1 ITDAIEFNTVD
12 GFQGQEKEVII
23 FSCVRAGDAGVGFL
37 ADRRRMNV
45 GLTRARKS
53 MFVLGNAKKLSV
65 SPIWNELVSDSRA
78 RGLVAET
85 RLPLFGRAVRRGIV
99 FDCLLTE
106 DVRSAQ
112 VADGEG
118 DRAEFTLEEVDE
130 AELSRF
136 NEAMARQV
144 ARVTNVVGFDAPDAN
159 VTAGTRKPAEQRMH
173 PALKS
178 VEDARKR
185 EAVLEAR
192 KRSRS
197 CDTQSREASS
207 VDASSGGDR
216 TKRLKQ
222 STDEPHVV
230 SRAGVLAAD
239 RPKKS
244 SCLFIQRKRPG
255 RGGRTGS
262 VDRVRTHVVHGG
274 HGSVALGVR
283 DTSVVRERDRS
294 PNKDRSLSRDQSS
307 YNDRSQ
313 SRDQSQSR
321 DRSQSR
327 DQSQNRDRSLYGD
340 RSQSR
345 NPSLSRDRSQS
356 KNQSQ

>member
-1 ITDAIEFNTVD
+1 
-12 GFQGQEKEVII
+12 
-23 FSCVRAGDAGVGFL
+23 
-37 ADRRRMNV
+37 
-45 GLTRARKS
+45 

-85 RLPLFGRAVRRGIV
+85 RLPLFGRAVRRGIT

-118 DRAEFTLEEVDE
+118 DRTEFTLEEVDE

-136 NEAMARQV
+136 NQAMAQV
-144 ARVTNVVGFDAPDAN
+144 TDVTTVTVDVDTPDAN
-159 VTAGTRKPAEQRMH
+159 VTARTRKPTSQRMH

-185 EAVLEAR
+185 DAVLEAR

-197 CDTQSREASS
+197 RDTQSQVASN
-207 VDASSGGDR
+207 VDTASGDR

-222 STDEPHVV
+222 SADEAHGV
-230 SRAGVLAAD
+230 SRAGIRPSVSARAGLIAD
-239 RPKKS
+239 KPKKS

-262 VDRVRTHVVHGG
+262 VDRVRTNVVHGE
-274 HGSVALGVR
+274 HVPVASVVR
-283 DTSVVRERDRS
+283 DTSVVQERDR
-294 PNKDRSLSRDQSS
+294 SS

-313 SRDQSQSR
+313 SRD
-321 DRSQSR
+321 RSSYN
-327 DQSQNRDRSLYGD
+327 D
-340 RSQSR
+340 
-345 NPSLSRDRSQS
+345 
-356 KNQSQ
+356 

>member
-1 ITDAIEFNTVD
+1 
-12 GFQGQEKEVII
+12 
-23 FSCVRAGDAGVGFL
+23 FL

-78 RGLVAET
+78 RGLVSET
-85 RLPLFGRAVRRGIV
+85 RLPLFGRAVRRGMT

-118 DRAEFTLEEVDE
+118 DRTEFTLEEVDE

-136 NEAMARQV
+136 NQAMAQV
-144 ARVTNVVGFDAPDAN
+144 TDVTTVAVDVDTRDAN
-159 VTAGTRKPAEQRMH
+159 VTAGTRKPTSQRMH

-185 EAVLEAR
+185 DAVLEAR

-197 CDTQSREASS
+197 RDTQSQVASN
-207 VDASSGGDR
+207 VDTAGGDR

-222 STDEPHVV
+222 SADEAHGV
-230 SRAGVLAAD
+230 S
-239 RPKKS
+239 K
-244 SCLFIQRKRPG
+244 
-255 RGGRTGS
+255 
-262 VDRVRTHVVHGG
+262 
-274 HGSVALGVR
+274 
-283 DTSVVRERDRS
+283 
-294 PNKDRSLSRDQSS
+294 
-307 YNDRSQ
+307 
-313 SRDQSQSR
+313 
-321 DRSQSR
+321 
-327 DQSQNRDRSLYGD
+327 
-340 RSQSR
+340 
-345 NPSLSRDRSQS
+345 
-356 KNQSQ
+356 